1 MSIFTVI
8 LIEMILNTT
17 YTNKDNDA
25 TIDILVGK
33 PYSFFT
39 KLRMKGIGSGRMIID
54 KVSPKLQRALLN
66 GPDLNYANIEL
77 RPKGILVRITRR
89 LDNFT
94 WIIPYYQLY
103 TYMTNGLSIH
113 GQGEFLHF
121 RNDRFY
127 KNNKEFIR
135 KMLNLK
141 VIFTKDY
148 YI

>member
-1 MSIFTVI
+1 
-8 LIEMILNTT
+8 MILNTT
-17 YTNKDNDA
+17 YTNKDNDE
-25 TIDILVGK
+25 IINNLVGY
-33 PYSFFT
+33 PYSFLK
-39 KLRMKGIGSGRMIID
+39 KLKMKGIGSGRMIID
-54 KVSPKLQRALLN
+54 EVSPKLERTVLN

-103 TYMTNGLSIH
+103 TYMTNGFSIH

-121 RNDRFY
+121 RNDKFLKDN
-127 KNNKEFIR
+127 KNFIK

>member
-1 MSIFTVI
+1 M
-8 LIEMILNTT
+8 LLKTT
-17 YTNKDNDA
+17 YTNKDHEA
-25 TIDILVGK
+25 TINELVGP
-33 PYSFFT
+33 PYGFLK
-39 KLRMKGIGSGRMIID
+39 KLKMNGIGSGRMIID
-54 KVSPKLQRALLN
+54 EVSPKLERALWN
-66 GPDLNYANIEL
+66 GQDLNYANIEL

-103 TYMTNGLSIH
+103 TYLSNGLSIH

-121 RNDRFY
+121 KNDRFL
-127 KNNKEFIR
+127 KTNKDFIK

>member
-1 MSIFTVI
+1 
-8 LIEMILNTT
+8 MILNTT
-17 YTNKDNDA
+17 YTNKDNEA
-25 TIDILVGK
+25 TIDNLVGK
-33 PYSFFT
+33 PYSFLT
-39 KLRMKGIGSGRMIID
+39 KFRMKGIGSGRMIID
-54 KVSPKLQRALLN
+54 KVSPKLERALLN
-66 GPDLNYANIEL
+66 GPDINYANIEL

-121 RNDRFY
+121 KNDRFL

>member
-1 MSIFTVI
+1 MYLYHDLET
-8 LIEMILNTT
+8 MILNTT

-25 TIDILVGK
+25 TINQMVGK
-33 PYSFFT
+33 PFGIWD
-39 KLRMKGIGSGRMIID
+39 KLKMKGTGSGRMIITD
-54 KVSPKLQRALLN
+54 VSPKLERALLN
-66 GPDLNYANIEL
+66 GPDINYANIEL

-103 TYMTNGLSIH
+103 TYLTNGLSIH

-121 RNDRFY
+121 RNDRFL
-127 KNNKEFIR
+127 KSNKDFIK

>member
-1 MSIFTVI
+1 
-8 LIEMILNTT
+8 MILNTT

-25 TIDILVGK
+25 TIDNLVGS
-33 PYSFFT
+33 PYGFLKKF
-39 KLRMKGIGSGRMIID
+39 RMKGIGSGRMIID
-54 KVSPKLQRALLN
+54 KVSPKLERALLN
-66 GPDLNYANIEL
+66 GPDINYANIEL

-121 RNDRFY
+121 RNDRFL
-127 KNNKEFIR
+127 KNNKEFIK

>member
-1 MSIFTVI
+1 MV
-8 LIEMILNTT
+8 LNTT
-17 YTNKDNDA
+17 YNNKDNDSQ
-25 TIDILVGK
+25 IIHLVGK
-33 PYSFFT
+33 PFSFL
-39 KLRMKGIGSGRMIID
+39 KQLQMRGIGSGRMIID
-54 KVSPKLQRALLN
+54 KVSPKLERALLN
-66 GPDLNYANIEL
+66 GPDINYANIEL

-103 TYMTNGLSIH
+103 TYMTSGLSIH

-121 RNDRFY
+121 RNDRFL
-127 KNNKEFIR
+127 KGNKEFIK

>member
-1 MSIFTVI
+1 
-8 LIEMILNTT
+8 MILNTT
-17 YTNKDNDA
+17 YTNKDHDEL
-25 TIDILVGK
+25 IIKLVGR
-33 PYSFFT
+33 PFSFF
-39 KLRMKGIGSGRMIID
+39 KQLKMRGVGSQRMIID
-54 KVSPKLQRALLN
+54 GVSPKLERALLN
-66 GPDLNYANIEL
+66 GSDLNYANIEL

-113 GQGEFLHF
+113 GQGEFLQF
-121 RNDRFY
+121 RNDKFL
-127 KNNKEFIR
+127 KGNKEFIK

>member
-1 MSIFTVI
+1 
-8 LIEMILNTT
+8 MILNTT
-17 YTNKDNDA
+17 YTNKDNETTMND
-25 TIDILVGK
+25 LVGK
-33 PYSFFT
+33 PYGFLK
-39 KLRMKGIGSGRMIID
+39 KLRMQGIGSGRMIID
-54 KVSPKLQRALLN
+54 KVSPKLERALLN
-66 GPDLNYANIEL
+66 GQDLNYANIEL

-103 TYMTNGLSIH
+103 TYMSNGLSIH

-121 RNDRFY
+121 KNDRFL
-127 KNNKEFIR
+127 KTNKDFIK
-135 KMLNLK
+135 KMQHLK

>member
-1 MSIFTVI
+1 
-8 LIEMILNTT
+8 MILNTT

-25 TIDILVGK
+25 TIDNLVGE

-54 KVSPKLQRALLN
+54 KVSPKLNRALLN

-127 KNNKEFIR
+127 KSNKEFIR

>member
-1 MSIFTVI
+1 MCIFTVFI
-8 LIEMILNTT
+8 YKMILNTT

-25 TIDILVGK
+25 TIDNLVGK

-54 KVSPKLQRALLN
+54 KVSPKLNRALLN

>member
-1 MSIFTVI
+1 
-8 LIEMILNTT
+8 MILNTT
-17 YTNKDNDA
+17 YTDKDNEA
-25 TIDILVGK
+25 TINELVGK
-33 PYSFFT
+33 SFSLWE
-39 KLRMKGIGSGRMIID
+39 KLKLKGTGSGRMIITD
-54 KVSPKLQRALLN
+54 VSPRLERALLN
-66 GPDLNYANIEL
+66 GSDINYANIEL

-103 TYMTNGLSIH
+103 TYLTNGLSIH

-121 RNDRFY
+121 RNDRFL
-127 KNNKEFIR
+127 KNNKDFIK

>member
-1 MSIFTVI
+1 MV
-8 LIEMILNTT
+8 LNTT
-17 YTNKDNDA
+17 YTNKENEA
-25 TIDILVGK
+25 LMIQLVGK
-33 PYSFFT
+33 PFSFL
-39 KLRMKGIGSGRMIID
+39 KQLQMRGIGSGRMIID
-54 KVSPKLQRALLN
+54 KVSPKLERALLN
-66 GPDLNYANIEL
+66 GPDINYANIEL

-103 TYMTNGLSIH
+103 TYMTSGLSIH

-127 KNNKEFIR
+127 KGNKGFIK

>member
-1 MSIFTVI
+1 MYLYKDFRQ
-8 LIEMILNTT
+8 MILNTT
-17 YTNKDNDA
+17 YTDKDNEA
-25 TIDILVGK
+25 TINELVGK
-33 PYSFFT
+33 SFSLWE
-39 KLRMKGIGSGRMIID
+39 KLKLKGTGSGRMIITD
-54 KVSPKLQRALLN
+54 VSPRLERALLN
-66 GPDLNYANIEL
+66 GSDINYANIEL

-103 TYMTNGLSIH
+103 TYLTNGLSIH

-121 RNDRFY
+121 RNDRFL
-127 KNNKEFIR
+127 KNNKDFIK

>member
-1 MSIFTVI
+1 
-8 LIEMILNTT
+8 MILNTT
-17 YTNKDNDA
+17 YTNKDNDQ
-25 TIDILVGK
+25 TINELVGR
-33 PYSFFT
+33 PYGLFK
-39 KLRMKGIGSGRMIID
+39 KLKMKGIGSGRMIID
-54 KVSPKLQRALLN
+54 EVSPKLERALLN

-103 TYMTNGLSIH
+103 TFMTNGFSIH

-121 RNDRFY
+121 RNDRFL
-127 KNNKEFIR
+127 KGNKDFIK

>member
-25 TIDILVGK
+25 TIDCLVGK

>member
-1 MSIFTVI
+1 MV
-8 LIEMILNTT
+8 LNTT
-17 YTNKDNDA
+17 YNNRDNEA
-25 TIDILVGK
+25 QIIHLVGK
-33 PYSFFT
+33 PFSFL
-39 KLRMKGIGSGRMIID
+39 KQLQMRGIGSGRMIID
-54 KVSPKLQRALLN
+54 KVSPRLERALLN
-66 GPDLNYANIEL
+66 GSDLNYANIEL

-103 TYMTNGLSIH
+103 TYMTSGLSIH

-121 RNDRFY
+121 RNDRFV
-127 KNNKEFIR
+127 KGNKEFIK

>member
-1 MSIFTVI
+1 MEFRK
-8 LIEMILNTT
+8 MILNTT

-25 TIDILVGK
+25 MINEMVGR
-33 PYSFFT
+33 SFSIWE
-39 KLRMKGIGSGRMIID
+39 KLKMKGTGSGRMIITD
-54 KVSPKLQRALLN
+54 VSPRLERALLN
-66 GPDLNYANIEL
+66 GPDINYANIEL

-103 TYMTNGLSIH
+103 TYLTNGLSIH

-121 RNDRFY
+121 RNDRFL
-127 KNNKEFIR
+127 KSNRDFIK

>member
-1 MSIFTVI
+1 
-8 LIEMILNTT
+8 MILNTT
-17 YTNKDNDA
+17 YTNKENEA
-25 TIDILVGK
+25 TINNLVGS
-33 PYSFFT
+33 PYTFLK
-39 KLRMKGIGSGRMIID
+39 KLQMKGIGSGRMIID
-54 KVSPKLQRALLN
+54 KVSPKLERALLN
-66 GPDLNYANIEL
+66 GPDINYANIEL

-127 KNNKEFIR
+127 KSNKSFIK
-135 KMLNLK
+135 KMLDLK
-141 VIFTKDY
+141 VIFTKNY

>member
-1 MSIFTVI
+1 MV
-8 LIEMILNTT
+8 LNTT
-17 YTNKDNDA
+17 YNNKDHDA
-25 TIDILVGK
+25 LIVGLVGQ
-33 PYSFFT
+33 PYSFLKQL
-39 KLRMKGIGSGRMIID
+39 KLRGIGSQRMIID
-54 KVSPKLQRALLN
+54 NVSPKLERALLN
-66 GPDLNYANIEL
+66 GPDINYANIEL

-121 RNDRFY
+121 RNDRFL
-127 KNNKEFIR
+127 KGNKEFIK

-148 YI
+148 YL

>member
-1 MSIFTVI
+1 
-8 LIEMILNTT
+8 MILNTT

-25 TIDILVGK
+25 TIDTLVGK
-33 PYSFFT
+33 PYSFLK
-39 KLRMKGIGSGRMIID
+39 KLQMRGIGSSRMIID
-54 KVSPKLQRALLN
+54 KVSPKLERALLN

-121 RNDRFY
+121 RNDRFF
-127 KNNKEFIR
+127 KANKEFIR

-141 VIFTKDY
+141 VIFTKNY
-148 YI
+148 YL